1 MTKLL
6 TIAEKQTQAAALAAQ
21 LAEYKAAGGRVL
33 TVTKDTVIEP
43 QPKSDWI
50 TPTTAKPLQVIESPR
65 RNQSPKIEPKPPAQ
79 PKQPKQPATP
89 KTRYQKGTGYQKGN
103 VKRAAI
109 LDYMRKAGEPV
120 TRTQI
125 AEALKLNKKGGLLD
139 MMRDMLAKDLIKVSS
154 VVGLVHYFEVTK

>member
-65 RNQSPKIEPKPPAQ
+65 RNQSPKIEPKPP
-79 PKQPKQPATP
+79 KP
-89 KTRYQKGTGYQKGN
+89 KTGTGYQRGN
-103 VKRAAI
+103 AKRAAI
-109 LDYMRKAGEPV
+109 LNYMRKAGKPV
-120 TRTQI
+120 TRTEI
-125 AEALKLNKKGGLLD
+125 ADALNLNKKGGLLD
-139 MMRDMLAKDLIKVSS
+139 MVRDMQAKNLIKVSS